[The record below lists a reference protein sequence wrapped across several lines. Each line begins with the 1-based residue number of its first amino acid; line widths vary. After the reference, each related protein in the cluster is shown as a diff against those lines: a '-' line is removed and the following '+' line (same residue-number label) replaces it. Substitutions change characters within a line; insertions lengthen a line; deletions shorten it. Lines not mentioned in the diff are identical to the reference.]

1 MNTSGAHWGGMGRR
15 FLATGAALAATLT
28 LGSAC
33 CSAGRASPPDP
44 SGPSGP
50 KDPGAARAA
59 EVEARVRALLSG
71 YELVPKAEDWDKVGS
86 AEEVSAALMAIA
98 GKPEGQTVTAARALS
113 SLGRY
118 ARPEVAAFLEARVI
132 DVQWPAALRGKA
144 ALALAVAFADT
155 KADVVA
161 TLFSSP
167 DEALREDGVRAFRKL
182 GSGAA
187 ERFLEVRMKVEPSP
201 RLRDAMAEAA
211 KVIGATRARGG
222 VPERGPLKDPGPIR
236 R

>member
-1 MNTSGAHWGGMGRR
+1 MLASGVA
-15 FLATGAALAATLT
+15 FAAALAM
-28 LGSAC
+28 GSAC
-33 CSAGRASPPDP
+33 CSAGRASPPDRVDP
-44 SGPSGP
+44 SGPSAP
-50 KDPGAARAA
+50 KDAARAA

-86 AEEVSAALMAIA
+86 AEEVSAAFMAIA
-98 GKPEGQTVTAARALS
+98 EKPEGQTVTAARALA

-118 ARPEVAAFLEARVI
+118 PRPEVATFLEARVV
-132 DVQWPAALRGKA
+132 DERLPVGLRGKA
-144 ALALAVAFADT
+144 ALALAVAFADA

-161 TLFSSP
+161 TLFASP

-187 ERFLEVRMKVEPSP
+187 ERFLEARMKVEPSP
-201 RLRDAMAEAA
+201 RLKDAMVDAA
-211 KVIGATRARGG
+211 RAIGATRARGG
-222 VPERGPLKDPGPIR
+222 VPERGPVKDPGPIR